1 VTSTCQSNG
10 TWYELACG
18 PRGAEL
24 LSHREWLAGEHT
36 AGFARF
42 DARIVDSFAALVR
55 ERGEEVGSSELLA
68 PALAAA
74 EGWFRENDDG
84 SEVSAF
90 EAETEQRRKVAIWT
104 QAMCVARV
112 SNRLGRLR
120 RS

>member
-1 VTSTCQSNG
+1 M
-10 TWYELACG
+10 
-18 PRGAEL
+18 
-24 LSHREWLAGEHT
+24 
-36 AGFARF
+36 
-42 DARIVDSFAALVR
+42 R

-104 QAMCVARV
+104 QAMCVARA
-112 SNRLGRLR
+112 SNRLRHLR
-120 RS
+120 RG